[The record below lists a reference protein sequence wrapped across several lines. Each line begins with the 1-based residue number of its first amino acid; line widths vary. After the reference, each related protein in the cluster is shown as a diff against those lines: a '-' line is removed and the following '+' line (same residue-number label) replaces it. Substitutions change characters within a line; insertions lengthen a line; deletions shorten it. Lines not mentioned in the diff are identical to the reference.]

1 MKKLILLILAFV
13 LVFAMAACS
22 SGPVP
27 ANNTNTD
34 NSSNTIRPEDV
45 SAMSYA
51 EYIAAGEGANVVIEG
66 YVQKYALNR
75 DFHNVS
81 MFIQD
86 ENGGSYY
93 AYRAVCSDEQ
103 AAKLV
108 EGTHVKVSGKKASW
122 SGEIEIGEG
131 CIFYIL
137 EGNKVFDA
145 VDISGKLADLQ
156 ALEKMMNQK
165 ISAKELLV
173 EYSTSSEGKVSA
185 FLYNWDGSGAAGSNN
200 DLYFNISHG
209 GAGFTFC
216 VESDEDP
223 EGSGTYDAVTG
234 LHFGDIIDLE
244 GMLYWYNGPNVH
256 VNRIN
261 VVKASKADALK
272 GEGVLTYT
280 QYTECA
286 DEAEVT
292 VEGYVQGRTVY
303 DEEQHSFSMF
313 LADADGAYYAYGV
326 NASEEDYDKLTYGT
340 KVKLSGIK
348 IFGNGLP
355 LISKV
360 ETMEILEGYYIAM
373 PENITDKIG
382 DNDALYKMTAGKVL
396 LRDLKV
402 AASKAPDSDT
412 EYAFLYNWDGSGK
425 AGENCDVY
433 FTVETAGGKSC
444 TVYVDTDEFPEGSD
458 LYKAVTQLS
467 IGDEINL
474 ECFVF
479 WNEDPEFHV
488 QKLSVKK

>member
-1 MKKLILLILAFV
+1 MKKLLLLILAFV

-22 SGPVP
+22 GGSAP

-34 NSSNTIRPEDV
+34 NSSNTIKPEDV
-45 SAMSYA
+45 ASMSYA
-51 EYIAAGEGANVVIEG
+51 EYMAAGDGANVVIEG
-66 YVQKYALNR
+66 YVQKYALNK

-86 ENGGSYY
+86 EDGGSYY

-103 AAKLV
+103 AAELA
-108 EGTHVKVSGKKASW
+108 EGMHVKVSGKKASW
-122 SGEIEIGEG
+122 SGEIEVGEG

-137 EGNKVFDA
+137 EGSKVFDA
-145 VDISGKLADLQ
+145 ADISGKLADLQ
-156 ALEKMMNQK
+156 ALEKMMNRK

-173 EYSTSSEGKVSA
+173 DYSTSADGKTAA

-209 GAGFTFC
+209 GAAFTFC

-223 EGSGTYDAVTG
+223 EGSDIYKAVSG
-234 LHFGDIIDLE
+234 LHFGDMIDLE

-256 VNRIN
+256 VNSIN
-261 VVKASKADALK
+261 VIRASKPDAQK
-272 GEGVLTYT
+272 GEGVLTFA

-286 DEAEVT
+286 DEAEVN
-292 VEGYVQGRTVY
+292 VEGYVQGKTVY
-303 DEEQHSFSMF
+303 DEELQSFSMF
-313 LADADGAYYAYGV
+313 LADADGSYYAYGV
-326 NASEEDYDKLTYGT
+326 SAPREDYDKLAYGT
-340 KVKLSGIK
+340 KVRLGGIK
-348 IFGNGLP
+348 VFGNGLP
-355 LISKV
+355 LISKAESV
-360 ETMEILEGYYIAM
+360 EILEGYYIAI
-373 PENITDKIG
+373 PENLTDMLG
-382 DNDALYKMTAGKVL
+382 DNDALYKKTANKAL
-396 LRDLKV
+396 LKDLKV

-425 AGENCDVY
+425 EGENCDVY
-433 FTVETAGGKSC
+433 FNVVTAGGKSC
-444 TVYVDTDEFPEGSD
+444 AVYVDADEFPEGSD

-479 WNEDPEFHV
+479 WNEAPEFHV
-488 QKLSVKK
+488 QKISVKK